1 LTLRIVTDIQG
12 LERVAPPGTEV
23 QCFSASDYPGTW
35 SRRWFLLRAALGA
48 QHLVVHFSLP
58 DILFFTILFAII
70 PFHGCR
76 LTTLDLFLG
85 NLQRGRLQPL
95 IRWSLSRVDRFLVY
109 FKDSSIY
116 EQNLS
121 IPRAKF
127 HYIPFKINAIEIIRK
142 TPVTDGGYIFCGG
155 RSRRDF
161 ATLFA
166 AVEPLGYPVKVVTS
180 VHSEMTPHGSSLEG
194 LRVPP
199 NVEIFAN
206 DQSAEFFVRTMAS
219 SRLVVLPILRDST
232 TQAGIGVYLQ
242 GMALGKCVIVSSG
255 LGVSDVLAPEASGQA
270 TAWIVEAGNP
280 LKLREAIEQAW
291 NDDGLRQSYGEAAA
305 RYALPLGGEDEL
317 RRSVLAAL
325 P

>member
-1 LTLRIVTDIQG
+1 
-12 LERVAPPGTEV
+12 
-23 QCFSASDYPGTW
+23 
-35 SRRWFLLRAALGA
+35 
-48 QHLVVHFSLP
+48 
-58 DILFFTILFAII
+58 
-70 PFHGCR
+70 
-76 LTTLDLFLG
+76 
-85 NLQRGRLQPL
+85 
-95 IRWSLSRVDRFLVY
+95 
-109 FKDSSIY
+109 
-116 EQNLS
+116 
-121 IPRAKF
+121 
-127 HYIPFKINAIEIIRK
+127 
-142 TPVTDGGYIFCGG
+142 
-155 RSRRDF
+155 
-161 ATLFA
+161 
-166 AVEPLGYPVKVVTS
+166 
-180 VHSEMTPHGSSLEG
+180 MTPHGSSLEG